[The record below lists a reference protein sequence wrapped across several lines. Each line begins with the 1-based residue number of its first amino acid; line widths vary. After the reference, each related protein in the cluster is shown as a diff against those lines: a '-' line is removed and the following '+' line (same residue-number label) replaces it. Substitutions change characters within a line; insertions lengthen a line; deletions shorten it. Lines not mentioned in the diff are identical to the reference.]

1 MCFIWLFPKLLLHL
15 FSGKKLWTRLTQN
28 NITFSGGPG
37 QWGYLCCKVYS
48 TIACTQMFKIVLYW
62 VPKKKFIKAEYF
74 LYFEC
79 KTWNFNFKLYLLSDC
94 LMTAKLEV
102 VMNEYSEVNF
112 EAIKLT
118 SKREISI
125 YGMQMQIRE
134 TLP

>member
-1 MCFIWLFPKLLLHL
+1 
-15 FSGKKLWTRLTQN
+15 
-28 NITFSGGPG
+28 
-37 QWGYLCCKVYS
+37 
-48 TIACTQMFKIVLYW
+48 
-62 VPKKKFIKAEYF
+62 
-74 LYFEC
+74 
-79 KTWNFNFKLYLLSDC
+79 
-94 LMTAKLEV
+94 MTAKLEV